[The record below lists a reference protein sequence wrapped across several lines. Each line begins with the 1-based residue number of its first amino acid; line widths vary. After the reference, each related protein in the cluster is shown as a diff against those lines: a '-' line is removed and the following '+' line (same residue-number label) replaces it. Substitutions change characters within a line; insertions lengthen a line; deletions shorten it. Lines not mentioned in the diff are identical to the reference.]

1 MHYLEGTTM
10 LHPRIYRS
18 LLTILARVAVSV
30 FLGAQFAVPIA
41 SAQVLVGNPYVTGF
55 EGWTSTYVTAPTQ
68 VGPPPSWG
76 VLLTPDPTLGERFL
90 FEASDGREADAVTT
104 AGMGDGKYKPYL
116 MINTADTTPA
126 SYTINYQLASMDND
140 GFGVVFGY
148 QDNDN
153 YFRVGFREQAD
164 GNLGF
169 EEGTSVQKV
178 VNGVITNLANS
189 QAGFLP
195 PSTGATFNAKVVVNG
210 TNWDIQVDNTS
221 ILSGTDPDLK
231 PGKYGVHS
239 WAQREVGTTLATP
252 TYGTMVG
259 PISVTSATLNK
270 THNFVNALSSVPWRR
285 IGMMNSV
292 GETGI
297 AQGEDYGN
305 FAQDFT
311 NGTIRDDSN
320 GFADATAGAPNT
332 DFIGPAIVVNSPNA
346 ATMTNYRYTTR
357 VENRDNDGIGLL
369 VRVEDDDSFYRI
381 NWATE
386 GPGTGTTRPPLG
398 MSVQKYHNGTWTQV
412 FTETTPKFLPADSVP
427 FDVSVQVVGN
437 SIAIDVLDNPDSA
450 PRSVSYDTIVDSSGP
465 ILMGSVGFT
474 NWGNGDGGNGAVY
487 SAFGGDGTALVSAIT
502 TITDFGLTVDRSTN
516 NVTLTNTGSASV
528 DIREVSILSPNGAL
542 NPATWTSISDA
553 YDEPPGSG
561 SVDADDPWTEITSTA
576 FELTEREQSAGGNG
590 GTLSAGEM
598 VNLGNI
604 WQKSQLQD
612 LALVVELADGSTH
625 FGGVTYTAGPGGMAY
640 ARSDLNVDGLVNAS
654 DWSSFYPNMLSDLSA
669 MSGIQR
675 ALAGDL
681 DRDGDVDVT
690 DFVSFKTDYDAANGA
705 GAFNAMVARVPEPST
720 IAILLATGI
729 AAAFARQR
737 RKYHLL
743 SVIALCVLA
752 SSGLGDRLSASPVD
766 LTTYD
771 FEAFPPA
778 ATFPAPVWDVTP
790 TMASL
795 GNNSDATVLYSPA
808 NVINKKITGTLT
820 PGSDDDVVGFVLGF
834 EPGDS
839 AIGSSADY
847 ILIDWKGANQNF
859 NFGDPAGTMPEFHNL
874 TGAGDMPAGL
884 AISRVTGSANAD
896 ELWTHT
902 DNPASP
908 TGGVRQLARGSTLG
922 TTPYNRQSGPHQFE
936 IVYTDTLINV
946 KVDGVEQFN
955 VVGSFPAGRFGL
967 YSAWQGPTATFT
979 DFDISDEFTISALTA
994 TVDRSTGSITINNPF
1009 STPVNFDFYQF
1020 TSASNSLN
1028 DETWLSLSDQNFQPA
1043 GGGEHQKWQEAGGS
1057 SPSAIAE
1064 VFLDGNSTLDTTTST
1079 KSIGAAYNNLING
1092 EDLVFQYR
1100 LATGSLRTGFVQYVG
1115 MPPASLQG
1123 DYNMNGV
1130 VDAAD
1135 YVVWRKTDGTP
1146 AGYNLWRT
1154 NFGRTAAG
1162 GAASLGGAASVPEP
1176 ATVGLVLAIIALAVL
1191 RQRSVPLLAAHR

>member
-1 MHYLEGTTM
+1 M
-10 LHPRIYRS
+10 LHPRIHRS
-18 LLTILARVAVSV
+18 LLTYLARVAAGS
-30 FLGAQFAVPIA
+30 FLGAQLVVSSA
-41 SAQVLVGNPYVTGF
+41 SAQVLVGSPYVTGF

-76 VLLTPDPTLGERFL
+76 VLLTPDPLTGERFL
-90 FEASDGREADAVTT
+90 FEASDGREADSVTT
-104 AGMGDGKYKPYL
+104 DMMGDGKYEPYL

-178 VNGVITNLANS
+178 VNGVVTNLANS
-189 QAGFLP
+189 QAGFVP
-195 PSTGATFNAKVVVNG
+195 PSTGALFDAKVVVNG
-210 TNWDIQVDNTS
+210 TSWDIQVNNTS
-221 ILSGTDPDLK
+221 VLSGTDADLK

-259 PISVTSATLNK
+259 PIAVTSATLNK
-270 THNFVNALSSVPWRR
+270 MTNFVNALSSVPWRR

-297 AQGEDYGN
+297 VQGEDYGN

-332 DFIGPAIVVNSPNA
+332 DFIGPAIVVDSPTA
-346 ATMTNYRYTTR
+346 AAMTNYRYTTR

-369 VRVEDDDSFYRI
+369 VRVADDDSFYRI

-398 MSVQKYHNGTWTQV
+398 MSVQKYDNGTWTQV

-427 FDVSVQVVGN
+427 FDVSVQVVGS
-437 SIAIDVLDNPDSA
+437 SIKVDVLENPDGA
-450 PRSVSYDTIVDSSGP
+450 PRSISYDTIVDSAGP

-487 SAFGGDGTALVSAIT
+487 SAFGGDGTALVSAIS
-502 TITDFGLTVDRSTN
+502 TITDFDLTVDRSTN
-516 NVTLTNTGSASV
+516 NVRLTNNSSASV
-528 DIREVSILSPNGAL
+528 DIREVSIFSPNGTL
-542 NPATWTSISDA
+542 NPANWMSISDN
-553 YDEPPGSG
+553 YDEPPGDG
-561 SVDADDPWTEITSTA
+561 SVDADDPWSELAATA
-576 FELTEREQSAGGNG
+576 FELTEREQSTGGNG
-590 GTLSAGEM
+590 GTLTAGET

-604 WQKSQLQD
+604 WQKSQLED
-612 LALVVELADGSTH
+612 LALVVELADGTTH
-625 FGGVTYTAGPGGMAY
+625 FGGVTFTAGPGGMSY
-640 ARSDLNVDGLVNAS
+640 VRSDLNVDGVVNAS
-654 DWSSFYPNMLSDLSA
+654 DWSFFYPNMLSDLSA
-669 MSGIQR
+669 MTGIQR

-690 DFVSFKTDYDAANGA
+690 DFANFKTDFDAANGA
-705 GAFNAMVARVPEPST
+705 GAFNSMLANVPEPST
-720 IAILLATGI
+720 IAILLVAGI
-729 AAAFARQR
+729 GAAFARQR
-737 RKYHLL
+737 RKCHCFLI
-743 SVIALCVLA
+743 IALSVLA
-752 SSGLGDRLSASPVD
+752 STGPGERLDAAPVD

-771 FEAFPPA
+771 FEAFPPSA
-778 ATFPAPVWDVTP
+778 SFPAPIWDVTP

-808 NVINKKITGTLT
+808 NVINKRITGTLT
-820 PGSDDDVVGFVLGF
+820 PGTDDDVVGFVLGF

-839 AIGSSADY
+839 VIGSSADY

-859 NFGDPAGTMPEFHNL
+859 NFGDPAGTTPEFQNL

-908 TGGVRQLARGSTLG
+908 TGGVRQLARGATLG

-936 IVYTDTLINV
+936 IIYTDSLINV

-1009 STPVNFDFYQF
+1009 STPVDFDFYQF
-1020 TSASNSLN
+1020 TSASDSLN
-1028 DETWLSLSDQNFQPA
+1028 DETWLSLSDQNFQPSGA
-1043 GGGEHQKWQEAGGS
+1043 GDHQKWQEAGGS

-1064 VFLDGNSTLDTTTST
+1064 VYLDGNSTLDATTASKT
-1079 KSIGAAYNNLING
+1079 IGAAYNNLING

-1100 LATGSLRTGFVQYVG
+1100 LTTGQLRTGFVEYIG
-1115 MPPASLQG
+1115 TPPASLPG
-1123 DYNMNGV
+1123 DFNMNGV

-1135 YVVWRKTDGTP
+1135 YVVWRKSDGSP
-1146 AGYNLWRT
+1146 AGYDQWRA
-1154 NFGRTAAG
+1154 NFGRTSAAG
-1162 GAASLGGAASVPEP
+1162 AATLGVASGVPEP
-1176 ATVGLVLAIIALAVL
+1176 ASLFLVLTAVVL
-1191 RQRSVPLLAAHR
+1191 GVVRGRHRRGA